1 MLQQAVNRHGGT
13 LQTPN
18 PIGRERQP
26 SPLLPVGQQWRR
38 IMPFADE
45 YKLNWNRLK
54 SRQKTRID
62 ESTMLPFV
70 TLKIVYWQ
78 AMPLA
83 Q

>member
-1 MLQQAVNRHGGT
+1 
-13 LQTPN
+13 
-18 PIGRERQP
+18 
-26 SPLLPVGQQWRR
+26 LLPVGQQWRR

-45 YKLNWNRLK
+45 CKLNWNCLK

-62 ESTMLPFV
+62 ESTMVPFV
-70 TLKIVYWQ
+70 TLTIVYWQ